1 MALFPYFP
9 RLWTTEG
16 VTGLRSFFLFFC
28 VFLLYLSAKL
38 LEIQQNNCRQ
48 MEDALF
54 LSALLL
60 HGSKRTSGQQSL
72 YEKIGPATVWCKC
85 MSVACWVPTLLH
97 NCWSFWG
104 LRRRCHSKL
113 NSLREI
119 SLCLLVGWF
128 LGRHRCT
135 FQHFKLCCG
144 VKWLCSHDM
153 VSMWRREKKEKK
165 KNTNDI
171 F

>member
-48 MEDALF
+48 MADAFF

-97 NCWSFWG
+97 NCWKF
-104 LRRRCHSKL
+104 LRSVTPM
-113 NSLREI
+113 SLQTE
-119 SLCLLVGWF
+119 LFAGDFALFVGWLVF
-128 LGRHRCT
+128 GTAPVYIST
-135 FQHFKLCCG
+135 FQTLLWCEVVVFTWHG
-144 VKWLCSHDM
+144 VY
-153 VSMWRREKKEKK
+153 VEKRKKRTK